1 MNTQLLELK
10 NVCKNFGPTK
20 VLENISFSVA
30 PGEIVA
36 LLGDNGAGKS
46 TLIKIIAGFH
56 APTGGQ
62 LFWQGLPVGYDEG
75 KGPEKARE
83 RGIETVYQDLGLVE
97 TMPIYRN
104 FFLGREQVKRAFG
117 IPLMD
122 HKGMRETTRVKLS
135 EIGVRRR
142 LDPDEDVV
150 KLSGGERQAVAIT
163 RARHFGA
170 KLLILDE
177 PTSALSLN
185 QTEKVLQYI
194 REAASAGLGVI
205 FITHTLHH
213 VIDVADRA
221 VVLFQGRK
229 VVDQPMDQLSASSV
243 ANAINRGELVL
254 NSQRE
259 I

>member
-1 MNTQLLELK
+1 MKTPLLELNTVSK
-10 NVCKNFGPTK
+10 SFGPTE
-20 VLENISFSVA
+20 VLNEISFHVS

-56 APTGGQ
+56 GPTAGHLKWEGQ
-62 LFWQGLPVGYDEG
+62 KINYDDSN
-75 KGPEKARE
+75 GPEEARLM
-83 RGIETVYQDLGLVE
+83 GIETVYQDLGLVE

-104 FFLGREQVKRAFG
+104 FFLGRELTNKFLG
-117 IPLMD
+117 ISILD
-122 HKGMRETTRVKLS
+122 HKRMREITRKKLS
-135 EIGVRRR
+135 EIGVRRK
-142 LDPDEDVV
+142 LDPDEDVA

-185 QTEKVLQYI
+185 QTEKVLSYI
-194 REAASAGLGVI
+194 REAADAGLAVI

-213 VIDVADRA
+213 VVDVAERA
-221 VVLFQGRK
+221 IVLFQGRK
-229 VVDQPMDQLSASSV
+229 VVDQKMSTLNANSV
-243 ANAINRGELVL
+243 ASAINRGVTHAQESL
-254 NSQRE
+254 
-259 I
+259 